1 MGSLREPNERK
12 KREIMAR
19 RSIQAQ
25 AAEED
30 DVNVTPLLDIVFIML
45 IFFIVTSTF
54 IKEPG
59 VDIVRPIAATQE
71 EQNPAVLVAI
81 DENNEIWINKER
93 VELSEVRYNVEE
105 LRRETPKGNAV
116 VQADASARSQ
126 LTLEVLEQ
134 VKQAGIQDVALSTT
148 AD

>member
-1 MGSLREPNERK
+1 
-12 KREIMAR
+12 MAR
-19 RSIQAQ
+19 RPLTTPAD
-25 AAEED
+25 EEE

-59 VDIVRPIAATQE
+59 VEIERPVALTQE

-81 DENNEIWINKER
+81 TANDEIFINKEQ
-93 VELSEVRYNVEE
+93 VELSEVRYQVEE

-116 VQADASARSQ
+116 VQADAGAKSE
-126 LTLEVLEQ
+126 LTLDVLEQ
-134 VKQAGIQDVALSTT
+134 VKEAGIQDVALSTT
-148 AD
+148 GD

>member
-1 MGSLREPNERK
+1 
-12 KREIMAR
+12 MAR
-19 RSIQAQ
+19 RPLQSAVEE
-25 AAEED
+25 EED
-30 DVNVTPLLDIVFIML
+30 VNITPLLDIVFIML

-59 VDIVRPIAATQE
+59 VEVVRPVAVTQV

-81 DENNEIWINKER
+81 DENDQIWINKEQ
-93 VELSEVRYNVEE
+93 VDLSEVRYRVEE

-116 VQADASARSQ
+116 VQADSEARSEV
-126 LTLEVLEQ
+126 TLDVLQQ
-134 VKQAGIQDVALSTT
+134 VQDAGIQDVALSTV